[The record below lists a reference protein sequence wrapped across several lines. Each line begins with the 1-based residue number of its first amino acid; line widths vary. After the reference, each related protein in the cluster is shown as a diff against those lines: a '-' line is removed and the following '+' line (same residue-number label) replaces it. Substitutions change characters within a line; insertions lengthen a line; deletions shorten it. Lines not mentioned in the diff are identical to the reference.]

1 MTDWRWRQMKK
12 CRLSFFL
19 FPGREHM
26 MPNCQNRGSSNPA
39 PGAPSAKANRRN
51 HKSFRTTMTTTNQVP
66 WPTAAG
72 DAQPSAGT
80 VSSQRRAFGDARAR
94 LDNAAK
100 QNANTGKPSDN
111 NLPTKEKMSTAT
123 SASDAGISKPLSS
136 RRSNAGSS
144 GGESI
149 VAKFGAL
156 YGGTTTPSSNSS
168 SNNAADKENASSDH
182 QDTEKSSS
190 AEATAGT
197 SSAGS
202 NSNSRNAVTS
212 PKFQSLRDAFQ
223 KRSDSSAGG
232 PGAVI
237 PSLSDGFGGNNNSNN
252 SNGNGNGGRS
262 KSTGRPAAAA
272 SSSSNSTRRAARE
285 SRSKSTIRPSRG
297 SGVEVYDEGINDDN
311 NNINNATNDDAAT
324 TPADAAEF
332 ASPQVR
338 VSKSKMQKLKQSN
351 VRLKSEAWEKGLRL
365 HQTQSALY
373 DLKKENEELRSTS
386 NGSAASTPSTA
397 ARQSSTSSV
406 ASNATESTSSGQAEM
421 YSKLRRN
428 LEGQADTLQAQLD
441 AEVKKSRSLERQID
455 EMRATSTAANQWSDK
470 KKQQEL
476 QNDLSAAMSD
486 LAAKNKEISKLQ
498 ANLKKATA
506 VAQYDNVNNG
516 DDPIRRREVEIQ
528 SLRKSLNDFK
538 SLHSD
543 CDLKTELL
551 TEKEAK
557 LQESQEAIQAA
568 NARAEELERCL
579 AEARNSMVLLQNEST
594 RHLEK
599 SLKAKEQDTM
609 QRWSVY
615 KKQETKLREE
625 IAGRDE
631 ELDDTRADVRL
642 LESKLEEAEHLVA
655 ATVERVDGLKAE
667 LSRKDAVAE
676 KANEAMEMLQA
687 KLSIADTNSVVAE
700 KTIGDLEYQLSI
712 LDGQK
717 SELLDGLEKSAE
729 QIDELNK
736 TIQNRETEVAA
747 AKEQILKEIADGKS
761 QNRVL
766 YDSLQ
771 QSSERVTELQKT
783 LKDKDDEIV
792 TLKQKLVENDGN
804 YKSLLK
810 FMERGTEQIEI
821 LEAELQKK
829 ESIEQNYKA
838 LQAKYE
844 DAVVTLERSSQE
856 SLENSTKMGELLESR
871 EKELTQLQEEFNVA
885 KSRAEDADEYQATIE
900 KMAEKLSLSEKMIAE
915 RENRI
920 GTLEETV
927 EEQEQQMQEHCERI
941 TASAREMKTVLED
954 ADARQSTLEKA
965 LTELDGDLQESNKL
979 NDDHEATIKVCVCI
993 VVFRRSSLVLY

>member
-1 MTDWRWRQMKK
+1 MGIR
-12 CRLSFFL
+12 
-19 FPGREHM
+19 H
-26 MPNCQNRGSSNPA
+26 
-39 PGAPSAKANRRN
+39 
-51 HKSFRTTMTTTNQVP
+51 
-66 WPTAAG
+66 
-72 DAQPSAGT
+72 GT
-80 VSSQRRAFGDARAR
+80 YGIHIH
-94 LDNAAK
+94 LL
-100 QNANTGKPSDN
+100 NT
-111 NLPTKEKMSTAT
+111 
-123 SASDAGISKPLSS
+123 
-136 RRSNAGSS
+136 
-144 GGESI
+144 
-149 VAKFGAL
+149 
-156 YGGTTTPSSNSS
+156 
-168 SNNAADKENASSDH
+168 
-182 QDTEKSSS
+182 
-190 AEATAGT
+190 
-197 SSAGS
+197 
-202 NSNSRNAVTS
+202 
-212 PKFQSLRDAFQ
+212 
-223 KRSDSSAGG
+223 
-232 PGAVI
+232 
-237 PSLSDGFGGNNNSNN
+237 
-252 SNGNGNGGRS
+252 
-262 KSTGRPAAAA
+262 
-272 SSSSNSTRRAARE
+272 
-285 SRSKSTIRPSRG
+285 
-297 SGVEVYDEGINDDN
+297 
-311 NNINNATNDDAAT
+311 NNATNDDAAT

-338 VSKSKMQKLKQSN
+338 VSKSKMQKMKQSN
-351 VRLKSEAWEKGLRL
+351 VRLKSEAWEKGVRL

-386 NGSAASTPSTA
+386 NGSAASTPSAA

-406 ASNATESTSSGQAEM
+406 ASNATESSSSGQEEM

-476 QNDLSAAMSD
+476 QNDLSAAISD

-498 ANLKKATA
+498 ANLKKAAA

-516 DDPIRRREVEIQ
+516 DDSIHRRREVEIQ

-615 KKQETKLREE
+615 KKQEAKLQEE

-667 LSRKDAVAE
+667 LSRKDDVAE

-687 KLSIADTNSVVAE
+687 KLSIADTNSVMAE

-717 SELLDGLEKSAE
+717 SEILDGLEKSAV

-810 FMERGTEQIEI
+810 FMERGTEQIEV
-821 LEAELQKK
+821 LEGELQKK

-856 SLENSTKMGELLESR
+856 SLENSTKMGEVLESK

-885 KSRAEDADEYQATIE
+885 KSRAEDADEYQAAIE

-927 EEQEQQMQEHCERI
+927 EEQEQQMQAHCERI

-993 VVFRRSSLVLY
+993 VVFRRSFLVLY

>member
-1 MTDWRWRQMKK
+1 
-12 CRLSFFL
+12 
-19 FPGREHM
+19 
-26 MPNCQNRGSSNPA
+26 
-39 PGAPSAKANRRN
+39 
-51 HKSFRTTMTTTNQVP
+51 MTTTNQVP

-72 DAQPSAGT
+72 DALPPAGT

-94 LDNAAK
+94 LENATK
-100 QNANTGKPSDN
+100 QNANTGKSSDN

-123 SASDAGISKPLSS
+123 SASDAGSISKPLSS

-144 GGESI
+144 SGESI
-149 VAKFGAL
+149 VAKFGAM
-156 YGGTTTPSSNSS
+156 YGGTTTPGGKSSNSS
-168 SNNAADKENASSDH
+168 NNNAADKENASSDH

-197 SSAGS
+197 SSAGY
-202 NSNSRNAVTS
+202 NSNSRNPVTS

-272 SSSSNSTRRAARE
+272 SSSGNSTRRAARE

-297 SGVEVYDEGINDDN
+297 SGVEVYDEGINDDDNNNNN

-338 VSKSKMQKLKQSN
+338 VSKSKMQKMKQSN
-351 VRLKSEAWEKGLRL
+351 VRLKSEAWEKGVRL

-373 DLKKENEELRSTS
+373 DLKKENDELRSS
-386 NGSAASTPSTA
+386 NNSSAASTPSAA
-397 ARQSSTSSV
+397 ARQS
-406 ASNATESTSSGQAEM
+406 
-421 YSKLRRN
+421 
-428 LEGQADTLQAQLD
+428 
-441 AEVKKSRSLERQID
+441 
-455 EMRATSTAANQWSDK
+455 STAANQWSDK

-543 CDLKTELL
+543 CEFKTELL

-615 KKQETKLREE
+615 KKQEAKLQEE
-625 IAGRDE
+625 IASRDE
-631 ELDDTRADVRL
+631 ELDDTRADIRL

-676 KANEAMEMLQA
+676 KTNEAMEMLQA

-700 KTIGDLEYQLSI
+700 KTISDLEYQLSI
-712 LDGQK
+712 LEGQK
-717 SELLDGLEKSAE
+717 SEILDGLEKSAE

-792 TLKQKLVENDGN
+792 TLKQKVVENDGN

-856 SLENSTKMGELLESR
+856 SLANSTKMGELLESK

-885 KSRAEDADEYQATIE
+885 KSRAEDADEYQAAIE

-993 VVFRRSSLVLY
+993 VVIRRGSLVLY

>member
-1 MTDWRWRQMKK
+1 
-12 CRLSFFL
+12 
-19 FPGREHM
+19 
-26 MPNCQNRGSSNPA
+26 
-39 PGAPSAKANRRN
+39 
-51 HKSFRTTMTTTNQVP
+51 MTTTNQVP

-72 DAQPSAGT
+72 DSQPSAGT

-94 LDNAAK
+94 LENSVN

-123 SASDAGISKPLSS
+123 SASDAGSISKPLSS

-144 GGESI
+144 SGESI
-149 VAKFGAL
+149 VAKFGAM
-156 YGGTTTPSSNSS
+156 YGGTTTPGGKSSNSS
-168 SNNAADKENASSDH
+168 NNNAADKENASSDH

-197 SSAGS
+197 SSAGY
-202 NSNSRNAVTS
+202 NSNSRNPVTS

-272 SSSSNSTRRAARE
+272 SSSGNSTRRAARE

-297 SGVEVYDEGINDDN
+297 SGVEVYDEGINDDDNNNN

-338 VSKSKMQKLKQSN
+338 VSKSKMQKMKQSN
-351 VRLKSEAWEKGLRL
+351 VRLKSEAWEKGVRL

-373 DLKKENEELRSTS
+373 DLKKENDELRSS
-386 NGSAASTPSTA
+386 NNSSAASTPSAA
-397 ARQSSTSSV
+397 ARQS
-406 ASNATESTSSGQAEM
+406 
-421 YSKLRRN
+421 
-428 LEGQADTLQAQLD
+428 
-441 AEVKKSRSLERQID
+441 
-455 EMRATSTAANQWSDK
+455 STAANQWSDK

-543 CDLKTELL
+543 CEFKTELL

-615 KKQETKLREE
+615 KKQEAKLQEE
-625 IAGRDE
+625 IASRDE
-631 ELDDTRADVRL
+631 ELDDTRADIRL

-676 KANEAMEMLQA
+676 KTNEAMEMLQA

-700 KTIGDLEYQLSI
+700 KTISDLEYQLSI
-712 LDGQK
+712 LEGQK
-717 SELLDGLEKSAE
+717 SEILDGLEKSAE

-792 TLKQKLVENDGN
+792 TLKQKVVENDGN

-856 SLENSTKMGELLESR
+856 SLANSTKMGELLESK

-885 KSRAEDADEYQATIE
+885 KSRAEDADEYQAAIE

-993 VVFRRSSLVLY
+993 VVIRRGSLVLY

>member
-1 MTDWRWRQMKK
+1 
-12 CRLSFFL
+12 
-19 FPGREHM
+19 
-26 MPNCQNRGSSNPA
+26 
-39 PGAPSAKANRRN
+39 
-51 HKSFRTTMTTTNQVP
+51 MTTTNQVP

-94 LDNAAK
+94 LENSVK
-100 QNANTGKPSDN
+100 QNANTGNKPSDN

-149 VAKFGAL
+149 VAKFGAI
-156 YGGTTTPSSNSS
+156 YGGTTTPSGKSSNSS
-168 SNNAADKENASSDH
+168 NNNAADKENASSDH

-190 AEATAGT
+190 AEASAGT

-202 NSNSRNAVTS
+202 ASTSRNPVTS

-272 SSSSNSTRRAARE
+272 SSSGNSTRRAARE

-311 NNINNATNDDAAT
+311 NNNTNNATNDDAAT

-338 VSKSKMQKLKQSN
+338 VSKSKMQKMKQSN
-351 VRLKSEAWEKGLRL
+351 VRLKSEAWEKGVRL

-386 NGSAASTPSTA
+386 NGSAASTPSAA

-406 ASNATESTSSGQAEM
+406 ASNATESSSSGQEEM

-470 KKQQEL
+470 KKQHEL
-476 QNDLSAAMSD
+476 QNDLSAAISD

-498 ANLKKATA
+498 ANLKKAAA

-516 DDPIRRREVEIQ
+516 DDSIHRRREVEIQ

-557 LQESQEAIQAA
+557 LLARLSHPSIVRMYDTAYRSSPVSAAPPPRGFMHDGGNPASRPQHLILMEYCEGGTALSVCNELKNAGQRFDLPSLIIAFGQICNAVSYLHAQVSYGEAW
-568 NARAEELERCL
+568 RVCRGCKVKPLTL
-579 AEARNSMVLLQNEST
+579 
-594 RHLEK
+594 
-599 SLKAKEQDTM
+599 
-609 QRWSVY
+609 
-615 KKQETKLREE
+615 
-625 IAGRDE
+625 
-631 ELDDTRADVRL
+631 
-642 LESKLEEAEHLVA
+642 
-655 ATVERVDGLKAE
+655 RVDI
-667 LSRKDAVAE
+667 S
-676 KANEAMEMLQA
+676 QPIPFC
-687 KLSIADTNSVVAE
+687 S
-700 KTIGDLEYQLSI
+700 
-712 LDGQK
+712 
-717 SELLDGLEKSAE
+717 
-729 QIDELNK
+729 LN
-736 TIQNRETEVAA
+736 
-747 AKEQILKEIADGKS
+747 L
-761 QNRVL
+761 
-766 YDSLQ
+766 
-771 QSSERVTELQKT
+771 
-783 LKDKDDEIV
+783 
-792 TLKQKLVENDGN
+792 
-804 YKSLLK
+804 
-810 FMERGTEQIEI
+810 
-821 LEAELQKK
+821 
-829 ESIEQNYKA
+829 
-838 LQAKYE
+838 
-844 DAVVTLERSSQE
+844 
-856 SLENSTKMGELLESR
+856 
-871 EKELTQLQEEFNVA
+871 
-885 KSRAEDADEYQATIE
+885 
-900 KMAEKLSLSEKMIAE
+900 
-915 RENRI
+915 
-920 GTLEETV
+920 
-927 EEQEQQMQEHCERI
+927 
-941 TASAREMKTVLED
+941 
-954 ADARQSTLEKA
+954 
-965 LTELDGDLQESNKL
+965 
-979 NDDHEATIKVCVCI
+979 
-993 VVFRRSSLVLY
+993 

>member
-1 MTDWRWRQMKK
+1 
-12 CRLSFFL
+12 
-19 FPGREHM
+19 
-26 MPNCQNRGSSNPA
+26 
-39 PGAPSAKANRRN
+39 
-51 HKSFRTTMTTTNQVP
+51 MTTTNQVP

-94 LDNAAK
+94 LENSVK
-100 QNANTGKPSDN
+100 QNANTGNKPSDN

-149 VAKFGAL
+149 VAKFGAI
-156 YGGTTTPSSNSS
+156 YGGTTTPSGKSSNSS
-168 SNNAADKENASSDH
+168 NNNAADKENVSSDH

-190 AEATAGT
+190 AEASAGT

-202 NSNSRNAVTS
+202 NTNSNSRNAVTS

-262 KSTGRPAAAA
+262 KSTGRPAAA
-272 SSSSNSTRRAARE
+272 SSSSGNSTRRATRE

-311 NNINNATNDDAAT
+311 NNTNNATNDDAAT

-338 VSKSKMQKLKQSN
+338 VSKSKMQKMKQSN
-351 VRLKSEAWEKGLRL
+351 VRLKSEAWEKGVRL

-386 NGSAASTPSTA
+386 NGSAASTPSAA

-406 ASNATESTSSGQAEM
+406 ASNATESSSSGQEEM

-476 QNDLSAAMSD
+476 QNDLSAAISD

-498 ANLKKATA
+498 ANLKKAAA

-516 DDPIRRREVEIQ
+516 DDSIHRRREVEIQ

-615 KKQETKLREE
+615 KKQEAKLQEE

-667 LSRKDAVAE
+667 LSRKDDVAE

-687 KLSIADTNSVVAE
+687 KLSIADTNSVMAE

-717 SELLDGLEKSAE
+717 SEILDGLEKSAE

-810 FMERGTEQIEI
+810 FMERGTEQIEV
-821 LEAELQKK
+821 LEGELQKK

-856 SLENSTKMGELLESR
+856 SLENSTKMGEVLESK

-885 KSRAEDADEYQATIE
+885 KSRAEDADEYQAAIE

-927 EEQEQQMQEHCERI
+927 EEQEQQMQAHCERI

-993 VVFRRSSLVLY
+993 VVFRRSFLVLY